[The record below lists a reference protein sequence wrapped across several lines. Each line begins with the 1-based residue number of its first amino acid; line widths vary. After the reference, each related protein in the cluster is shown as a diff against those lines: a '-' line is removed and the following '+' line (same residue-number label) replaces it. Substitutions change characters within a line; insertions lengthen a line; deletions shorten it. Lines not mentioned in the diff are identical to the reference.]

1 MFSRITEFDQI
12 PLDLHI
18 RSKQTSVICD
28 IQIGLH
34 FILKINGYTMS
45 LILSRMP
52 RMIKQ
57 S

>member
-1 MFSRITEFDQI
+1 MFYRITEFDQI
-12 PLDLHI
+12 ALDLHI

-28 IQIGLH
+28 IQIGLQ
-34 FILKINGYTMS
+34 FILKFNSYTMS